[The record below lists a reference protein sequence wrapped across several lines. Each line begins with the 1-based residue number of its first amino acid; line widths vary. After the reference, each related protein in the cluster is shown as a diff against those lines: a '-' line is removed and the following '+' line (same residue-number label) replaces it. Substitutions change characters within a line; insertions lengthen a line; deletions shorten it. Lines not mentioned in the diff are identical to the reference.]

1 MHDRIVRS
9 LNEDFAK
16 IGWDGGTSELKRLS
30 TRRLDESEFYSVP
43 SITADPIDGPVVTVE
58 LLNRI
63 ADLDFDALSESD
75 CDDLLDGLREKELP
89 DGDAPL
95 AEAAEAVVKAILESR
110 KKIKIK
116 KTGGGTFTKAASGYK
131 TVDGKVVKQKSSDLK
146 AAARKRAR
154 YNKRTAAKQKLY
166 AKTKGKRLAAKRER
180 MGLSADDMS
189 DGLVLELNNIL
200 GEGSQFGE
208 YGDTVARVARI
219 MSLLEAILGEEVG
232 DVLESAYE
240 SMQGSLLAENS
251 DPQRAFGPALK
262 VIARCLE
269 QIDGL
274 GND

>member
-1 MHDRIVRS
+1 MQDRIVRS
-9 LNEDFAK
+9 LSEDFAK
-16 IGWDGGTSELKRLS
+16 IGWDKGTAELQRLS
-30 TRRLDESEFYSVP
+30 TQRLDESLYSVP
-43 SITADPIDGPVVTVE
+43 AITADPIDGPVVTVE

-63 ADLDFDALSESD
+63 ADLDFDALSEDD
-75 CDDLLDGLREKELP
+75 CDNLLDGLREKELP
-89 DGDAPL
+89 DGDPAL

-116 KTGGGTFTKAASGYK
+116 ATGGGTFTKAAAGYK
-131 TVDGKVVKQKSSDLK
+131 TVGGKVVKQKASDLK
-146 AAARKRAR
+146 KAARERKK
-154 YNKRTAAKQKLY
+154 YNKRTASKRKLY

-200 GEGSQFGE
+200 GEGNQYGA
-208 YGDTVARVARI
+208 YGDTVSRVARI
-219 MSLLEAILGEEVG
+219 MSLLEAILGSEVG
-232 DVLESAYE
+232 NVLENAYE
-240 SMQGSLLAENS
+240 TMEGSLLVENS